1 MPGGDLD
8 GFWLRALPQ
17 EKLQHRLADRR
28 LYVPLKFQSQK
39 DDKNCKEDLIMRITL
54 KEVVSPK
61 RDPQDTAPLPVSGK
75 RGPIRNRRKNR
86 VDRRS
91 SVRDGVVVTLST
103 RKDRRSGKDRR
114 RRPS

>member
-1 MPGGDLD
+1 ML
-8 GFWLRALPQ
+8 LQ
-17 EKLQHRLADRR
+17 ERRQYRLADRR
-28 LYVPLKFQSQK
+28 PHVSLKFQGQK
-39 DDKNCKEDLIMRITL
+39 DDINSEEDLIMRITL

-61 RDPQDTAPLPVSGK
+61 RDPQDTAPLPASGK
-75 RGPIRNRRKNR
+75 RGPIRNRRKNK

-91 SVRDGVVVTLST
+91 SVRDGVFVTLST

>member
-1 MPGGDLD
+1 MPEGDLN
-8 GFWLRALPQ
+8 GFWLQALPQ
-17 EKLQHRLADRR
+17 EKLQHRLAISR
-28 LYVPLKFQSQK
+28 LCAPLKFQSQK
-39 DDKNCKEDLIMRITL
+39 DDKNLEEDLIMRITL

-61 RDPQDTAPLPVSGK
+61 RDPQDSAPLPASGK

>member
-1 MPGGDLD
+1 
-8 GFWLRALPQ
+8 
-17 EKLQHRLADRR
+17 
-28 LYVPLKFQSQK
+28 
-39 DDKNCKEDLIMRITL
+39 MRITL

-61 RDPQDTAPLPVSGK
+61 RDTQDMAPLPVSGK
-75 RGPIRNRRKNR
+75 RGPIRNRRKNK

-91 SVRDGVVVTLST
+91 SVRDGVFVTLST

>member
-1 MPGGDLD
+1 LG
-8 GFWLRALPQ
+8 GFWLAVFVQ
-17 EKLQHRLADRR
+17 EKPQHRLADRR
-28 LYVPLKFQSQK
+28 LYILLKFWGQK
-39 DDKNCKEDLIMRITL
+39 DDKYGEEDPIMRITL

-61 RDPQDTAPLPVSGK
+61 KDPQDTSPLPVYRK
-75 RGPIRNRRKNR
+75 RGPIRNRRKNK

-91 SVRDGVVVTLST
+91 SVRDGVFVTLST

>member
-1 MPGGDLD
+1 MD

-17 EKLQHRLADRR
+17 EKLWHRIADRR
-28 LYVPLKFQSQK
+28 LYVPLKFQDQK
-39 DDKNCKEDLIMRITL
+39 DDKTCEEDLIMRIIL

-61 RDPQDTAPLPVSGK
+61 RDPQDTAPLPVAGK
-75 RGPIRNRRKNR
+75 RGPIRNRRKNK

-91 SVRDGVVVTLST
+91 SVRDGVFVTLST

>member
-1 MPGGDLD
+1 VLV
-8 GFWLRALPQ
+8 R
-17 EKLQHRLADRR
+17 EKPQHRLADRR
-28 LYVPLKFQSQK
+28 LHVPLKFQGQK
-39 DDKNCKEDLIMRITL
+39 DDKNCEEDLIMRITL

-61 RDPQDTAPLPVSGK
+61 KDPQDTVPLPVSEK
-75 RGPIRNRRKNR
+75 RGPIRNRRKNK

-91 SVRDGVVVTLST
+91 SVRDGVFVTLST

>member
-1 MPGGDLD
+1 MQ
-8 GFWLRALPQ
+8 ALPR
-17 EKLQHRLADRR
+17 KSVRTAWRIVWLHVA
-28 LYVPLKFQSQK
+28 LKFQDPK
-39 DDKNCKEDLIMRITL
+39 DDKNCEEYLIMRITL
-54 KEVVSPK
+54 KEVVSLK

-75 RGPIRNRRKNR
+75 RGPIKNRRKNK

-91 SVRDGVVVTLST
+91 SVRDGVFVTLST

>member
-1 MPGGDLD
+1 LD

-17 EKLQHRLADRR
+17 EKHQHRLAGRWID
-28 LYVPLKFQSQK
+28 VPLKFQCQK
-39 DDKNCKEDLIMRITL
+39 DDKNCEEDLLMRITL

-75 RGPIRNRRKNR
+75 RGPIRNRRKNKF
-86 VDRRS
+86 DRRS
-91 SVRDGVVVTLST
+91 SVRDGVIVTLST

-114 RRPS
+114 RCLS